1 MTSKE
6 RMIECAQGQLD
17 AYNQR
22 NLENFLTFYTKDVVV
37 RSIVNN
43 QLLSDNFETFTEM
56 YRKRFAENLQL
67 HCELKS
73 RIVLNEAVLDE
84 EFVTN
89 GGSTG
94 SHVVAIYHFRDNLIS
109 QVTFVR

>member
-1 MTSKE
+1 MISRE
-6 RMIECAQGQLD
+6 RMIECAQGQLE

-22 NLENFLTFYTKDVVV
+22 NLEKFLTYYHKEVVV
-37 RSIVNN
+37 RMLVNN
-43 QLLSDNFETFTEM
+43 ELLSDNFETFTEM

-67 HCELKS
+67 HCELKN
-73 RIVLNEAVLDE
+73 RIVLKEAIMDE

-89 GGSTG
+89 GSLNG

-109 QVTFVR
+109 QVTFVK